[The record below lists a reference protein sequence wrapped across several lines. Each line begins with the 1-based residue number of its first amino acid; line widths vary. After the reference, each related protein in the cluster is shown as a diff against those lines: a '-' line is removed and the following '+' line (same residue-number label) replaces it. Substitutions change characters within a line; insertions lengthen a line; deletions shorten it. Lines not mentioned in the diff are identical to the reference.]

1 MAINYNNITN
11 EQVLEIVDILSKVEA
26 IDGAL
31 ADIQTTRANA
41 ESGHVTKEQELTA
54 EKNKLRENMR
64 QIRTAHV
71 TG

>member
-1 MAINYNNITN
+1 MAVNYNNITN
-11 EQVLEIVDILSKVEA
+11 EQVIEVADILSKIEA

-41 ESGHVTKEQELTA
+41 ESGHVTKEQELNA
-54 EKNKLRENMR
+54 EKNKLREDMR
-64 QIRTAHV
+64 HIRTAHV